1 MTSTPTI
8 DADRVHALN
17 RLIREKTGR
26 VDSGPE
32 HAAAP
37 RKNLWLQVPAAVGD
51 RTVRKPRRTARSRR
65 TTQGPATGAAART
78 GGMAQ
83 RIRRLLTLLLSAALL
98 LATAAT
104 AVDLLILESSA
115 PGQEGPARA
124 SALERAAVA
133 APVSSLDVDVR
144 DLRSENQRLRQRL
157 RDLDKRLQ
165 VEAR

>member
-1 MTSTPTI
+1 MTASPTI

-37 RKNLWLQVPAAVGD
+37 RKNLWLQVPAAGGD
-51 RTVRKPRRTARSRR
+51 RTVRKPRRPARSRR
-65 TTQGPATGAAART
+65 TTPAPDTGAAVK
-78 GGMAQ
+78 GDVAQ

-104 AVDLLILESSA
+104 AVDLLTPESRA
-115 PGQEGPARA
+115 PGQEGPARVPA
-124 SALERAAVA
+124 FKRAAVA
-133 APVSSLDVDVR
+133 VPVSALEVNVR
-144 DLRSENQRLRQRL
+144 DLRSENQRLRERL
-157 RDLDKRLQ
+157 RELDRRLR
-165 VEAR
+165 VKGR